1 MKSRM
6 DRVRRGKGD
15 QAVHVWGPD
24 HERCALA
31 CEVAGAPV
39 VRLESG
45 GFFTELDTDVG
56 QLLSSDRFNV
66 QNESLS
72 WSVIEWREQ
81 GRALFRNVVVDLE
94 EEEYSADPS
103 WGSQDLESSYEAAL
117 SAVAKETAQ
126 RLKSATADPASPP
139 FSEHSAMPG
148 PGTERAC
155 CSKRPI
161 SPNISPVKS
170 GKTAFALWAPLSSP
184 TPPSSWRIRS
194 MVFTEV
200 LVLLPSS
207 LPQQPSLFCSDTIVA
222 TEMTMPCT
230 WPHIL
235 STAWP

>member
-6 DRVRRGKGD
+6 DRVRRGKGE

-45 GFFTELDTDVG
+45 GFFTELDDDVG

-66 QNESLS
+66 QNEPLS

-103 WGSQDLESSYEAAL
+103 WGTQDLESSYEADL

-126 RLKSATADPASPP
+126 RLQSAAGDPVLV
-139 FSEHSAMPG
+139 M
-148 PGTERAC
+148 C
-155 CSKRPI
+155 
-161 SPNISPVKS
+161 
-170 GKTAFALWAPLSSP
+170 
-184 TPPSSWRIRS
+184 SWRVLDRQRGLLTARYGLGAPEDTDVVDL
-194 MVFTEV
+194 VFGFLGVEGADRDRFEQ
-200 LVLLPSS
+200 LR
-207 LPQQPSLFCSDTIVA
+207 VA
-222 TEMTMPCT
+222 
-230 WPHIL
+230 
-235 STAWP
+235 SQAWW

>member
-66 QNESLS
+66 HNESLS

-126 RLKSATADPASPP
+126 RLKSATADPVLI
-139 FSEHSAMPG
+139 M
-148 PGTERAC
+148 C
-155 CSKRPI
+155 
-161 SPNISPVKS
+161 
-170 GKTAFALWAPLSSP
+170 
-184 TPPSSWRIRS
+184 SWRVLDRQRGLLTARYGLGAPEDTDVVDQ
-194 MVFTEV
+194 VFGFLGVEG
-200 LVLLPSS
+200 
-207 LPQQPSLFCSDTIVA
+207 SDRDRFEQLRVA
-222 TEMTMPCT
+222 
-230 WPHIL
+230 
-235 STAWP
+235 SQAWW